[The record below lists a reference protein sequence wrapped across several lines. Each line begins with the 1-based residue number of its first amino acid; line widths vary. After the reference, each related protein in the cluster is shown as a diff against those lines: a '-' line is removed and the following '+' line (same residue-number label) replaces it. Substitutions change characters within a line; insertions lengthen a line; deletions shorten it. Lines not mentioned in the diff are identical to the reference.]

1 MSKKNNSEHNQLV
14 PQSDAQLDAS
24 RARPQD
30 FVVQHQTSF
39 FNGEGADDI
48 SGQYDDVKNRRT
60 RRGLDVNHR
69 VLKHEN
75 TGSGVFSRDA
85 GKRTKR

>member
-1 MSKKNNSEHNQLV
+1 MSKEKDQYVVQTPNQFA
-14 PQSDAQLDAS
+14 PE
-24 RARPQD
+24 RAKPED

-48 SGQYDDVKNRRT
+48 SGRYDTVKKRRT
-60 RRGLDVNHR
+60 GRGLDTNRR

-85 GKRTKR
+85 GKKTQR